1 MEQAKSRFKV
11 KLIRVVTDSRLRKVE
26 RRVAVV
32 LITLS
37 ENGLVTLIPVLWH
50 LILILI
56 VCTHSEEW

>member
-37 ENGLVTLIPVLWH
+37 ENGLVTLIPVLRH

>member
-26 RRVAVV
+26 KRVAVV

-37 ENGLVTLIPVLWH
+37 ENGLVTLIPVL
-50 LILILI
+50 
-56 VCTHSEEW
+56 